1 MTSSNGKKIFDHP
14 SARRAQGQA
23 AVTPAEPHRRRRNV
37 WRLIPLEYVV
47 GAVVTT
53 FTLIVLNRINPD
65 VHLSLV
71 VLPVLPLVLHY
82 VVVRRADRQCG
93 PGSERPN
100 IEPRRLHVSL
110 ALVAFSVAAVTI
122 GSSIMVG
129 VWLASTSSSWTANA
143 SAWMW
148 AGAATFALVVP
159 AAIAL
164 WAVNRHATAP
174 SSESPSSAPAS
185 SGSPHDHRMV

>member
-1 MTSSNGKKIFDHP
+1 MTSSNGKKFFDHP
-14 SARRAQGQA
+14 SARRAQGQGA
-23 AVTPAEPHRRRRNV
+23 ITRAEPHPRRRNV

-65 VHLSLV
+65 VHLSLA
-71 VLPVLPLVLHY
+71 VLPFLPLVLHFF
-82 VVVRRADRQCG
+82 VVRRADRLRERG
-93 PGSERPN
+93 RPN
-100 IEPRRLHVSL
+100 VEPRRLHASL

-129 VWLASTSSSWTANA
+129 EWLAASSMSWAANA
-143 SAWMW
+143 SAWVW
-148 AGAATFALVVP
+148 AGAATFALAIP

-164 WAVNRHATAP
+164 WLVNRRATAP
-174 SSESPSSAPAS
+174 SSENLSSAPAS
-185 SGSPHDHRMV
+185 SDGPRDHRMV

>member
-1 MTSSNGKKIFDHP
+1 MTFSNGKKIFDHP

-23 AVTPAEPHRRRRNV
+23 AVTPAEPHRRRGNV

-53 FTLIVLNRINPD
+53 FSLIVLNRINPD

-71 VLPVLPLVLHY
+71 VLPFLPLVLHFF
-82 VVVRRADRQCG
+82 VVRRADRLRE
-93 PGSERPN
+93 PERPN
-100 IEPRRLHVSL
+100 VEPRRLHASL

-129 VWLASTSSSWTANA
+129 EWLAATSSSWTANA
-143 SAWMW
+143 SAWMG
-148 AGAATFALVVP
+148 AGAATFVLVIP

-164 WAVNRHATAP
+164 WLVNRRATAP
-174 SSESPSSAPAS
+174 SSENPSSAPAS
-185 SGSPHDHRMV
+185 SGSPHDHRTV